1 MEIVNKISI
10 IGLGAVG
17 CTYAS
22 RLHDMDAN
30 CVTIIADSDRIDRYK
45 RNKYIINEKTY
56 DFNYVSPDEKY
67 EPADLVI
74 VSVKFNNL
82 KQAIKDIK
90 NHVGENTIIL
100 SLLNGISSEEII
112 GETYGMNNLLYGICI
127 GIDAV
132 RQNNIVTFSKSGK
145 LVFGEKINNICSP
158 KVQAVKRLFDIAAI
172 PYKIPEDMIRFL
184 WWKYMVNVG
193 INQSSAVLGAH
204 YKVFQTNSEARKLME
219 EAMWEVINISKQN
232 GINLNENDMLSWYEV
247 LYNLSP
253 DGRTSML
260 EDIEN
265 RRKTEIELFGETVC
279 KLGEKY
285 GVDTP
290 VNRTLVRIIKVL
302 EKNF

>member
-112 GETYGMNNLLYGICI
+112 GKIYGMNNLLYGI
-127 GIDAV
+127 D
-132 RQNNIVTFSKSGK
+132 R
-145 LVFGEKINNICSP
+145 
-158 KVQAVKRLFDIAAI
+158 
-172 PYKIPEDMIRFL
+172 
-184 WWKYMVNVG
+184 
-193 INQSSAVLGAH
+193 
-204 YKVFQTNSEARKLME
+204 
-219 EAMWEVINISKQN
+219 
-232 GINLNENDMLSWYEV
+232 
-247 LYNLSP
+247 
-253 DGRTSML
+253 
-260 EDIEN
+260 
-265 RRKTEIELFGETVC
+265 
-279 KLGEKY
+279 
-285 GVDTP
+285 
-290 VNRTLVRIIKVL
+290 
-302 EKNF
+302 